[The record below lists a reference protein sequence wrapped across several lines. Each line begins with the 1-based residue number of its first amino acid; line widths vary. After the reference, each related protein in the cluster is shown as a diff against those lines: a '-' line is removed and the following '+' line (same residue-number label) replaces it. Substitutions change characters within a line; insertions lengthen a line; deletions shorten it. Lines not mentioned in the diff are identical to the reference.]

1 MPSTPA
7 RCGPVGARR
16 KRGHVPLPPG
26 TTGRLVVE
34 LASGATFTVP
44 ASPVEGLADAAPE
57 ALERIRVTPG
67 GEGLHF
73 PVLDADFGVPGL
85 LAGVFGSKAWMR
97 GPGRRAAG

>member
-1 MPSTPA
+1 VRTGRRAAQTRPRAVAA
-7 RCGPVGARR
+7 RYDRA
-16 KRGHVPLPPG
+16 
-26 TTGRLVVE
+26 TGRLVVE

-73 PVLDADFGVPGL
+73 PALDAGFGVPGL

-97 GPGRRAAG
+97 EIDCRAAG